1 MIQVHLFYVYNL
13 LIYNLEKQYENFCT
27 AVIDLQETVYGS
39 KAYFKTLKESN
50 PKLVS
55 ILYKKLITVNTVCF
69 SFLKQKSRIF
79 LRKKSKISSLKK
91 NPTNKDSLRYVFKQ
105 FYTISTYLFS
115 IQLFIF
121 KNGKIQMYNSLIWIH
136 YFNSEKFLAFFNCL
150 SYS

>member
-1 MIQVHLFYVYNL
+1 MIQVHLLHVYNL

-79 LRKKSKISSLKK
+79 LRKKSKISSFEKIQQIKIHLDMYL
-91 NPTNKDSLRYVFKQ
+91 NNFTLYLHICFQ
-105 FYTISTYLFS
+105 FNYLFS
-115 IQLFIF
+115 KMVKF
-121 KNGKIQMYNSLIWIH
+121 KCTIH
-136 YFNSEKFLAFFNCL
+136 
-150 SYS
+150 